1 MANAEKAAAVA
12 ELEKQFESSA
22 GALLTEY
29 RGLSVKQ
36 LKELRRSLGDNAS
49 YSVVKNRITKIA
61 AKNAG
66 IEGVEDLLTGPTA
79 IAFVSGDA
87 IAAAKDLRKF
97 AKDNN
102 ALVIKGGVL
111 DGATLTADEVNRLA
125 DLESREVLLSK
136 VAGAMKGALS
146 KAAGTFQAPLSKAA
160 RTTEAL
166 RAKVEQQGGAS
177 SE

>member
-1 MANAEKAAAVA
+1 MANTEKAAAVA
-12 ELEKQFESSA
+12 ELEKQFESSN

-36 LKELRRSLGDNAS
+36 LQELRRTLGDNAS
-49 YSVVKNRITKIA
+49 YAVVKNRLTKIA

-66 IEGVEDLLTGPTA
+66 IEDVEDLLTGPTA

-87 IAAAKDLRKF
+87 IAVAKDLRNF
-97 AKDNN
+97 AKANKE
-102 ALVIKGGVL
+102 LVIKGGVL
-111 DGATLTADEVNRLA
+111 DGATLDADEVNRLA

-136 VAGAMKGALS
+136 IAGAMKGSLS

-160 RTTEAL
+160 RATEAL